1 MLRPARVFLLL
12 IGLVPAVGCQSPTAA
27 SATTNVDSFVDA
39 SISPNPAIATASTGK
54 SYRVVRGNNQP
65 DEVIPYQWVT
75 TFAVTVSLNSKSTSS
90 DVDLTFPVTVTSV
103 AGKVEQASGGIVTPP
118 TGGEVEHYE
127 SIILSS
133 SASQVSAV
141 GGGIQMVFQVWY
153 ALPSGNREA
162 LITETISMKD
172 SHDSAKTFAK
182 TVQIKVAP
190 TT

>member
-12 IGLVPAVGCQSPTAA
+12 MALVPAVGCQSPT
-27 SATTNVDSFVDA
+27 SATSTTNIDTFVDA
-39 SISPNPAIATASTGK
+39 SISPNPANAAVSTGK
-54 SYRVVRGNNQP
+54 TYRVVRGNNQP

-75 TFAVTVSLNSKSTSS
+75 TFSVTVSLNSTATSS

-103 AGKVEQASGGIVTPP
+103 TGKVEQASGGIVTPP

-141 GGGIQMVFQVWY
+141 GAGIQIVFQVWY

-162 LITETISMKD
+162 LITETIAMKD
-172 SHDSAKTFAK
+172 SHDTAKTFSKA
-182 TVQIKVAP
+182 VQIRIAP
-190 TT
+190 